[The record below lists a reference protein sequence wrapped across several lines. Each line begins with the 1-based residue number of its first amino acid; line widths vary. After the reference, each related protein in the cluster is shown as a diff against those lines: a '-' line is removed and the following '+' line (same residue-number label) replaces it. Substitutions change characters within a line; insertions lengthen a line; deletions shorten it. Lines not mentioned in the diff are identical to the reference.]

1 METVLRTA
9 NTQNSDLS
17 PECTDVSL
25 HIFAYDRAT
34 YTISYQLDT
43 IGKCGFEPQS
53 CFLCVMVRTATLP
66 LSYFPKSAPY
76 KLPCPDTRHNHN
88 YFQRTIR
95 NQPTTAITVKPY
107 LLRIK
112 FFSNY
117 IALQDFKLPLG
128 RKPCGAEL
136 NRLLPGVPRSTS
148 SYAITQV
155 LLQKYRSF
163 PTSTPNSPSQLT
175 VLWSAS
181 LLSG

>member
-1 METVLRTA
+1 MHGRLAPYLRIWPCNKYDILSARHHRKVWIRTTILLSVLWCA
-9 NTQNSDLS
+9 PL
-17 PECTDVSL
+17 L
-25 HIFAYDRAT
+25 F
-34 YTISYQLDT
+34 
-43 IGKCGFEPQS
+43 
-53 CFLCVMVRTATLP
+53 P
-66 LSYFPKSAPY
+66 LSYFPKCAPY
-76 KLPCPDTRHNHN
+76 KLPRPPSRHDHN
-88 YFQRTIR
+88 YFQCTIH
-95 NQPTTAITVKPY
+95 NQPTTAITVKSH

-112 FFSNY
+112 FFSSY

-136 NRLLPGVPRSTS
+136 NSLLPGVPRSTS

-163 PTSTPNSPSQLT
+163 PTSAPNSPSQLT